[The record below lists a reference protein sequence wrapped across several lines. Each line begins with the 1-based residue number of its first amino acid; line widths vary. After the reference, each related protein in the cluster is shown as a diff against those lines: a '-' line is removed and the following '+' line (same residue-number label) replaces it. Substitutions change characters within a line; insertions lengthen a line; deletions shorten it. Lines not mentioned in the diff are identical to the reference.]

1 MSISTISRQ
10 AVQVAIAVEIA
21 WALFLAYEIH
31 SHAQYA
37 TFGATL
43 GWDVQLANF
52 ILQWAAPAIAIV
64 VVTWLVDT
72 AVRQARGPA
81 VTDRPPVSAPDP

>member
-1 MSISTISRQ
+1 MTTTAISRRAAQ
-10 AVQVAIAVEIA
+10 MAVAIEIA

-37 TFGATL
+37 VFGSTL
-43 GWDVQLANF
+43 GWDVQIANF

-64 VVTWLVDT
+64 VVTWLIDT
-72 AVRQARGPA
+72 ALRQAKAPA
-81 VTDRPPVSAPDP
+81 RIDRPPSP

>member
-1 MSISTISRQ
+1 MTISSFSRP
-10 AVQVAIAVEIA
+10 AVQIAVALEIA

-64 VVTWLVDT
+64 VITWLVDT
-72 AVRQARGPA
+72 AFRQSKSPARSDSPTPA
-81 VTDRPPVSAPDP
+81 